1 MTINANYA
9 STNSYTTPISWGSSK
24 ADASQQATQATPN
37 TYLTPENSSTTSF
50 MSEFGFRVNEQGIF
64 DKDFNKAANIP
75 ESYEINI
82 KSIQSIAKEL
92 SKQDGELSKLEMPEV
107 INRYFSTLR
116 SVEGEFALSSNS
128 FLSRNEI
135 PTLNQGF
142 STQNGEFE
150 GIIKR
155 IYADYAQLD
164 KAKTDNRLLNPLGID
179 NKIIDFGFKST
190 ITNTAN
196 NDFIKPYLNKN
207 GDVSKS
213 GLLMNFIYEDI
224 KGASGTDES
233 AMSLIY
239 EDIKASTN
247 TNVLFFDAPSL
258 NFTDH
263 QRFYEMLDNE
273 GVLKNFINAQ
283 VSGGMSFD
291 LYLHTQ
297 GINKQSVSDE
307 RLLVAYQQYKNSVK
321 NANIEQFAKSSS
333 IFQLYTQV
341 LLGQFNSI
349 QSDYSTQSKSEVL
362 ALANEMRSKSV
373 DNFAL
378 TRQKQ
383 ASRETIIKSYRSIM
397 ES

>member
-9 STNSYTTPISWGSSK
+9 STNSYPTPISWASSK
-24 ADASQQATQATPN
+24 AETSQQANQATPN

-82 KSIQSIAKEL
+82 KSVQSIAKEL
-92 SKQDGELSKLEMPEV
+92 SRQDGELSKLEIPEV
-107 INRYFSTLR
+107 INKYFSTLR
-116 SVEGEFALSSNS
+116 SVEGEFATASNS
-128 FLSRNEI
+128 PLSRNEI
-135 PTLNQGF
+135 TTLNQGF
-142 STQNGEFE
+142 STQSGEFE
-150 GIIKR
+150 GIINR

-164 KAKTDNRLLNPLGID
+164 KARTDNRILNPLGLD
-179 NKIIDFGFKST
+179 NKIIDFNFKST
-190 ITNTAN
+190 ITNTAD

-207 GDVSKS
+207 GEVSKS

-224 KGASGTDES
+224 KGANSTNES

-273 GVLKNFINAQ
+273 GTLKNFINAQ

-333 IFQLYTQV
+333 IFQLYTQI

-362 ALANEMRSKSV
+362 SLANEMRSKSV
-373 DNFAL
+373 DNFAVA
-378 TRQKQ
+378 RQKQ
-383 ASRETIIKSYRSIM
+383 ASRETIIKSYKSIM

>member
-9 STNSYTTPISWGSSK
+9 STNSYPTPISWASSK
-24 ADASQQATQATPN
+24 AETSQQANQATPN

-82 KSIQSIAKEL
+82 KSVQSIAKEL
-92 SKQDGELSKLEMPEV
+92 SRQDGELSKLEIPEV
-107 INRYFSTLR
+107 INKYFSTLR
-116 SVEGEFALSSNS
+116 SVEGEFATSSNS
-128 FLSRNEI
+128 PLSRNEI
-135 PTLNQGF
+135 TTLNQGF
-142 STQNGEFE
+142 STQSGEFE
-150 GIIKR
+150 GIINR

-164 KAKTDNRLLNPLGID
+164 KARTDNRILNPLGLD
-179 NKIIDFGFKST
+179 NKIIDFNFKST
-190 ITNTAN
+190 ITNTAD
-196 NDFIKPYLNKN
+196 NDVIKPYLNKN
-207 GDVSKS
+207 GEVSKS

-224 KGASGTDES
+224 KGANSTNES

-273 GVLKNFINAQ
+273 GTLKNFINAQ

-333 IFQLYTQV
+333 IFQLYTQI

-362 ALANEMRSKSV
+362 SLANEMRSKSV
-373 DNFAL
+373 DNFAVA
-378 TRQKQ
+378 RQKQ